1 MIKCHL
7 IEQRDTERQRDTDTE
22 RHRET
27 QTQRDTESHRE
38 TQTQRHRDTHRD
50 TERDT
55 ARHRKTQRDTERKAG
70 GGGERESALARQHEV
85 RGGVRERD
93 GKRREE
99 KNRR

>member
-1 MIKCHL
+1 M
-7 IEQRDTERQRDTDTE
+7 
-22 RHRET
+22 HRV
-27 QTQRDTESHRE
+27 
-38 TQTQRHRDTHRD
+38 
-50 TERDT
+50 
-55 ARHRKTQRDTERKAG
+55 TERKAG